1 MRLPYLLLFSLMI
14 IETGKGEY
22 YEKEII
28 FSVWP
33 SGRVIKTEEEH
44 EDSIKTGNFKL
55 DLKMSN
61 IMRFY
66 RTVLHSKI

>member
-1 MRLPYLLLFSLMI
+1 MI
-14 IETGKGEY
+14 IKTGKGEY

-44 EDSIKTGNFKL
+44 EDSIKTGNFKF
-55 DLKMSN
+55 DLK
-61 IMRFY
+61 IA
-66 RTVLHSKI
+66 